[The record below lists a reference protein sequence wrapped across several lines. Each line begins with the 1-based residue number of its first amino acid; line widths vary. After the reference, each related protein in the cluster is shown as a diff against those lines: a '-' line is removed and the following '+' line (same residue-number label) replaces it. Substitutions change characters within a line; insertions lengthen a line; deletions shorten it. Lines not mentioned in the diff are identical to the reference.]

1 MKNDSMFVG
10 MDVHQ
15 KSIDIT
21 VAEAGHDGKVW
32 HFGCIG
38 GDLKALDKAVDKLL
52 EAGRPLHVV
61 YEAGPS
67 GYVIYRHLQ
76 GRGLPC
82 TVVAPAQVP
91 KKASDRIKT
100 DRRDSQKLA
109 VQHRAGALRA
119 IYVPE
124 PADEAMRDLVRARED
139 AVEARRRA
147 RQHLNSFLLRH
158 GRRYG
163 GKTKWSTAHRGWLAE
178 QRFEHSAQRVTLEEY
193 LGTIAEAEQ
202 RVERVSQQIRPLLP
216 TWRWHPYVEALQAL
230 RGVSW
235 IVATTVVAEVGDL
248 RRFRPRELMG
258 FLGMVPSEYSSGD
271 TKRRGAITKS
281 GNAHVRR
288 VLCEAAW
295 AYAQRPAISRELLK
309 RQQDLPQEIRALAW
323 KAQLRLCARCAHLSA
338 ARKHRNKINT
348 AIARELTGFMWA
360 NAGAVGKPATAN
372 ASVRGRATAKSG
384 APAQYVLRRQPRPAR
399 QRAAA

>member
-1 MKNDSMFVG
+1 MKKGSMFVG

-21 VAEAGHDGKVW
+21 VAEEGHQGKVW

-38 GDLKALDKAVDKLL
+38 GDLKALDQAVDKLL
-52 EAGRPLHVV
+52 ESGRQLYCV

-67 GYVIYRHLQ
+67 GYVIHRHLT
-76 GRGLPC
+76 GRGLDC

-109 VQHRAGALRA
+109 VQHRAGALRS
-119 IYVPE
+119 IYVPAPE
-124 PADEAMRDLVRARED
+124 DEAMRDLVRARED
-139 AVEARRRA
+139 AVDARRRA

-163 GKTKWSTAHRGWLAE
+163 GKTKWSTAHRGWVAE

-193 LGTIAEAEQ
+193 LGAIAEAEQ
-202 RVERVSQQIRPLLP
+202 RVERVSAQIRTLLP

-248 RRFRPRELMG
+248 RRFQPRELMG
-258 FLGMVPSEYSSGD
+258 FLGLVPSEYSSGE
-271 TKRRGAITKS
+271 TTRRGAITKS

-295 AYAQRPAISRELLK
+295 AYAQRPAISRELLR
-309 RQQDLPQEIRALAW
+309 RQQQLPQEIRAMAW
-323 KAQLRLCARCAHLSA
+323 KAQLRLCARFAHLSA

-360 NAGAVGKPATAN
+360 IAGAVRPPATVPGSAN
-372 ASVRGRATAKSG
+372 APTG
-384 APAQYVLRRQPRPAR
+384 APEVYVLRRQPRPAR
-399 QRAAA
+399 KRAAA